1 MSKAQ
6 FAPGSPNVSPYIPEG
21 PPAPR
26 PYRDLCSTCNHA
38 ETCGSRSTPER
49 PILFCELFEVFAPA
63 PTAAPVAAPPERT
76 ASGQGAVE
84 HKGLC
89 VNCEN
94 RQECTMAR
102 PEGGIWHCEE
112 YR

>member
-1 MSKAQ
+1 MSEKPVDPTSTGA
-6 FAPGSPNVSPYIPEG
+6 SSYIPES
-21 PPAPR
+21 PPPGR
-26 PYRDLCSTCNHA
+26 PYRDLCSTCSHERA
-38 ETCGSRSTPER
+38 CGSRSTPER
-49 PILFCELFEVFAPA
+49 PILFCELFEVFVAV
-63 PTAAPVAAPPERT
+63 PTAGAAAAPPERP
-76 ASGQGAVE
+76 AGGRGAVE

>member
-1 MSKAQ
+1 MSEGRL
-6 FAPGSPNVSPYIPEG
+6 APGSTDVSPYVPES
-21 PPAPR
+21 PARPL

-49 PILFCELFEVFAPA
+49 PILFCELFEASAPA
-63 PTAAPVAAPPERT
+63 PTAAPAAAPP
-76 ASGQGAVE
+76 AALAGGQGAVE

-89 VNCEN
+89 ANCEN
-94 RQECTMAR
+94 RETCTMAR
-102 PEGGIWHCEE
+102 PEGGVWHCEE